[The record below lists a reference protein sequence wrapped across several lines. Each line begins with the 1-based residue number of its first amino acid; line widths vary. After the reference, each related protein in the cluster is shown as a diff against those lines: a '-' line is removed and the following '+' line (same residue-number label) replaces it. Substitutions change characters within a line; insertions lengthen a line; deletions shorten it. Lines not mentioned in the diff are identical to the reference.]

1 LKRGWKR
8 SCRGKLGGKGVEKER
23 WEGLVNKSLMGKM
36 KEKLNLKDK
45 RKKRRK

>member
-1 LKRGWKR
+1 VD
-8 SCRGKLGGKGVEKER
+8 GKGVVGESLVGKELKR
-23 WEGLVNKSLMGKM
+23 KGGEGLINKSLMGKM